1 MAEIETSLQHESRD
15 RYLTYALSVVT
26 GRALPDV
33 RDGLKP
39 VQRRILYAM
48 ANNLKLNPE
57 GSHRKSAAVVGEV
70 LARYHPHGDTACYDA
85 LVRMAQDFSLRY
97 PLIDGQGNFGSLDG
111 DSAAAYRY
119 TESKLLPIALEAI
132 GEISEETVDFREN
145 FDSTVLEPEVLPSR
159 IPQLLMNG
167 ASGIAVGM
175 ATSIPPHN
183 LSELVKG
190 LKALLKDPELST
202 AKLSG
207 FIKGP
212 DFPTGCLIL
221 NSKKEID
228 DIYRTGRGSIRMRG
242 EWKSESLSRGKE
254 AVIITSIPYALNKAQ
269 LVEKIADLIISKKVP
284 QIIDVRDEST
294 EDVRIVLE
302 LAAGADPQLAI
313 AYLYK
318 HTPLESNFPV
328 NFTALTP
335 TGSGASRPE
344 LLSLKKCLQFF
355 LDFREEVVEKR
366 LRYERKNL
374 AHRVHILEG
383 LVAIYDALDE
393 ALKIIR
399 SSEGRSDAA
408 AKLRKR
414 FKLSEIQ
421 SFAVVDM
428 RVYQLSK
435 TSIEDIRSELAAK
448 TARIKE
454 IDAILKSR
462 GKILALVEKDL
473 DSVEKSF
480 GDKRRS
486 KIVKEYEEI
495 ELSASDFIVEEEVYA
510 IVTWDG
516 WIKRVRQTN
525 DISTTRLREGD
536 EILRAHPLS
545 TVDSVVFVTN
555 LGYLYSLSVDQFP
568 SSSGYGSPIQKF
580 LKFRDGEKIV
590 ESFALY
596 AKESSQGALSIDV
609 DSTQI
614 KEGTTLALVSA
625 HGLGFALTVEELS
638 GIKKNGKRVMKLRDG
653 DELRGV
659 LPISPEIALFTESGY
674 GLVVKKKDLPVRT
687 QPALGVILIG
697 VKEGDQVVG
706 AISKVKKVRITP
718 EQGKDREV
726 TFASLPKGRRGT
738 RGKKVVARGGIVSVE
753 EMQ

>member
-1 MAEIETSLQHESRD
+1 MAEIETSLQQESRD

-183 LSELVKG
+183 LTELVKG

-207 FIKGP
+207 LIKGP

-221 NSKKEID
+221 NSKREID

-242 EWKSESLSRGKE
+242 EWTSESLSRGKE
-254 AVIITSIPYALNKAQ
+254 AVVITSIPYALNKAQ

-302 LAAGADPQLAI
+302 LASGADPQLAI

-399 SSEGRSDAA
+399 NSEGRSDAA
-408 AKLRKR
+408 SKLRKR

-428 RVYQLSK
+428 RIYQLSK
-435 TSIEDIRSELAAK
+435 TSIEDIRSELTAK
-448 TARIKE
+448 TTRMKE

-486 KIVKEYEEI
+486 KIVKDYEEI
-495 ELSASDFIVEEEVYA
+495 ELSASDFIVEEDVYA

-536 EILRAHPLS
+536 EILRAHPLL

-580 LKFRDGEKIV
+580 LKFRDGERIV
-590 ESFALY
+590 ESFALHT
-596 AKESSQGALSIDV
+596 KKPSQEALSIAV
-609 DSTQI
+609 DTSEI
-614 KEGTTLALVSA
+614 EEGSTLALVSA
-625 HGLGFALTVEELS
+625 HGLGF
-638 GIKKNGKRVMKLRDG
+638 
-653 DELRGV
+653 
-659 LPISPEIALFTESGY
+659 
-674 GLVVKKKDLPVRT
+674 
-687 QPALGVILIG
+687 
-697 VKEGDQVVG
+697 
-706 AISKVKKVRITP
+706 
-718 EQGKDREV
+718 
-726 TFASLPKGRRGT
+726 
-738 RGKKVVARGGIVSVE
+738 
-753 EMQ
+753 